1 MEKKKVITAQESKK
15 IGIMMKRV
23 IQETN
28 KIIKKKPHYSAFR
41 VC

>member
-1 MEKKKVITAQESKK
+1 MEKNKIITAQESKK

-28 KIIKKKPHYSAFR
+28 KIIKKKSHYSAFR